1 MKNFQVKLILLLY
14 ALSFALLSR
23 VPIVNAAATRTWT
36 GLGGD
41 SLWSTCANWSA
52 SACPVS
58 GDTVVFDG
66 TSSADSVLDQNWIDL
81 RNAGLYNVASLSI
94 NAGYGGTLTL
104 NASFQTTGTFT
115 QSAGTF
121 NATDELLDIN
131 GNFTMNVGANFI
143 ASSASSYFALGFQ
156 VNGGTFDA
164 NNGIF
169 YIDGSVGSTIN
180 CNNIVFNQVRLRW
193 TSGSV
198 LKTIGSTCTL
208 PVGTSAAGVPYG
220 RIGLSGK
227 IQGTGTFNQYNR
239 IYYYAG
245 AGFEGFTGYYGNTK
259 EFYVQGANLDFS
271 SYTTFDN
278 IYLAVSS
285 GSIILPNAGATRLL
299 NFGISSTGSITASS
313 GNTQVSGNLSYTGGT
328 FNHNNGTMLLTGTN
342 QTIAGAF
349 TFNNLSKTVTSA
361 ATLTFPAST
370 TTTIQGALTLKGAA
384 NNLLSLR
391 SSVTDTQ
398 FSINPQGTRDIK
410 YVDVKDSNNVNS
422 STIYYGPA
430 SNNSNNNSNWLPD
443 SVSPLDFIIGLN
455 DGSYF
460 NHQDTSITFATSD
473 NLSGISYYTVSVDG
487 SAALVAVSPYAISG
501 LAVGDHTI
509 EVIAYDVA
517 GNSTTINKTVTV
529 DTAIPSSFSSLSPS
543 PNATTNVTM
552 PTFSWDASSD
562 AASGLAK
569 YQLYLDDSL
578 LADNISA
585 TATTYTPAAGISEGA
600 HSWYVVAYDVAGNT
614 TTSSTSTLN
623 IDTTAPNGTIKLDST
638 GNLSLNTATLNISAS
653 DPTSSGVS
661 SGVGYMRLGETID
674 ALNQASWENYS
685 TSKTWTFSNS
695 SRVVYVQFKDL
706 AGNISAITNSN
717 GETTTLTLLKLGTIN
732 FNSKYGHYY
741 YTGHRPKF
749 TGIAAPNAKVTVT
762 IQSDPITCTTTADG
776 NGNWSCTPTTDIP
789 NGDHTVT
796 IQSVGTDGQYTL
808 ASFKLGINIGLAAT
822 GDDVEKINTIL
833 FIVLISLLLGG
844 FVLINKGDAVKRVN

>member
-1 MKNFQVKLILLLY
+1 MDSKISRIAYALIIVLLLVQSPY
-14 ALSFALLSR
+14 DR
-23 VPIVNAAATRTWT
+23 VYAAATRTWT

-41 SLWSTCANWSA
+41 GLWSTCANWSA

-58 GDTVVFDG
+58 GDTVIFDG

-104 NASFQTTGTFT
+104 NASFQTTGAFT
-115 QSAGTF
+115 LSAGNF

-131 GNFTMNVGANFI
+131 GNFTMNAGANLI

-164 NNGIF
+164 NGGIL
-169 YIDGSVGSTIN
+169 YIDGGTGATIN
-180 CNNIVFNQVRLRW
+180 CNNIVFNAVRLRW

-198 LKTIGSTCTL
+198 LKTIGSNCTL
-208 PVGTSAAGVPYG
+208 PVGTSTSEVPYG

-227 IQGTGTFNQYNR
+227 IQGSGTFYQYNR

-245 AGFEGFTGYYGNTK
+245 AALEGFTGYYGNTK
-259 EFYVQGANLDFS
+259 EFYVQGASLDFS
-271 SYTTFDN
+271 NYTTFDN
-278 IYLAVSS
+278 IYLGVSS
-285 GSIILPNAGATRLL
+285 GSIILPSAGATRLL
-299 NFGISSTGSITASS
+299 NFGISGTGSITASS
-313 GNTQVSGNLSYTGGT
+313 GNTQVSGKLSYTGGT

-342 QTIAGAF
+342 QTISGAL

-398 FSINPQGTRDIK
+398 FLINPQGTRDVK
-410 YVDVKDSNNVNS
+410 YVDVKDSNNLNS
-422 STIYYGPA
+422 SIIYYGPT
-430 SNNSNNNSNWLPD
+430 SINSNNNSNWSPD
-443 SVSPLDFIIGLN
+443 SIGPLEFSIGLN
-455 DGSYF
+455 DGLYF

-473 NLSGISYYTVSVDG
+473 NLSGISYYTVSVDSG
-487 SAALVAVSPYAISG
+487 VPVVSVSPYAISG
-501 LAVGDHTI
+501 LAAGNHLI

-529 DTAIPSSFSSLSPS
+529 DTTVPSTFSLLTPLA
-543 PNATTNVTM
+543 NDTTNVTM

-562 AASGLAK
+562 AESGLSK
-569 YQLYLDDSL
+569 YQLYLDDTL
-578 LADNISA
+578 LADNIA
-585 TATTYTPAAGISEGA
+585 APATTYAPTTGISEGT
-600 HSWYVVAYDVAGNT
+600 HSWYVVAIDVAGNT
-614 TTSSTSTLN
+614 TTSNTSTIN

-638 GNLSLNTATLNISAS
+638 GNLSLNTATINISAT
-653 DPTSSGVS
+653 DPISNNINSS
-661 SGVGYMRLGETID
+661 VGYMRLGESIEVVNSAD
-674 ALNQASWENYS
+674 WESYS
-685 TSKTWTFSNS
+685 TSKTWTFSGS
-695 SRVVYVQFKDL
+695 SRVIYAQFKDL
-706 AGNISAITNSN
+706 AGNISAITSSN
-717 GETTTLTLLKLGTIN
+717 GDSTTLSLLKLGTIN
-732 FNSKYGHYY
+732 FNEKYGHYY
-741 YTGHRPKF
+741 YTGHRPTF
-749 TGIAAPNAKVTVT
+749 TGIASANSKVVVT
-762 IQSDPITCTTTADG
+762 IQSDPITCTTTADT
-776 NGNWSCTPTTDIP
+776 NGNWSCTPSVDIP

-822 GDDVEKINTIL
+822 GDDVKRNLQTLIYVQFMIMLLYFGVKYAKNTA
-833 FIVLISLLLGG
+833 
-844 FVLINKGDAVKRVN
+844 K